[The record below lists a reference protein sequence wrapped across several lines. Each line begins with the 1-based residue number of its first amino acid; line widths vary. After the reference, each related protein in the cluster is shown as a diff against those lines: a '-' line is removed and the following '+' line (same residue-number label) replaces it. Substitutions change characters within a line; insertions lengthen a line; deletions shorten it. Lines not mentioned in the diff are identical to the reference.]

1 MSKKVKL
8 FGLKALP
15 IWLLVVALVAGGAG
29 AAVGTILAGNVVAE
43 IPVTISQALEAGK
56 PVVVPSGTN
65 IAEADD
71 AGDTEDDCIVDNIPQ
86 SVDWLDGSPT
96 NGPSSSE
103 FVDKD
108 NVFGPD
114 RSIGAVNDTQTAFQ
128 FAAEIDQHD
137 WYAFAVPLKNASNQ
151 DMVVQLTL
159 VFPEGITVEVM
170 DGGGDDSLA
179 NDYVGNVTR
188 TGLYTWKFDLEAEA
202 DKTTPVFASGSE
214 DMTDSILIVVAA
226 SDTIAPGFY
235 TIEGELLQISY

>member
-43 IPVTISQALEAGK
+43 IPVTISQALEVGK
-56 PVVVPSGTN
+56 PAVHTGEINASV
-65 IAEADD
+65 
-71 AGDTEDDCIVDNIPQ
+71 VDNMPQ
-86 SVDWLDGSPT
+86 GVDALEGA
-96 NGPSSSE
+96 
-103 FVDKD
+103 VDD
-108 NVFGPD
+108 ETVLTGAVFAPD

-137 WYAFAVPLKNASNQ
+137 WYVFYVPLKNASNQ
-151 DMVVQLTL
+151 DMTVQLKMQVPNGL
-159 VFPEGITVEVM
+159 TVEVM
-170 DGGGDDSLA
+170 DTDTAMVD
-179 NDYVGNVTR
+179 NVTR
-188 TGLYTWKFDLEAEA
+188 VGLNTWKFNLDADA
-202 DKTTPVFASGSE
+202 DKSDEE
-214 DMTDSILIVVAA
+214 DAIYIVVAA